1 MEEKMQ
7 TSKEEEAP
15 DYHEM
20 FSMQDWHYEQLVARA

>member
-20 FSMQDWHYEQLVARA
+20 FSMQDWHEMNS